1 VIFAGNYQHT
11 IDRKGRLAI
20 PADIRAQWRAE
31 EHGAAWFAV
40 PVGGGVIRLYTEAE
54 FRDWAQSLRRGL
66 TPSQNAAELNSTLFG
81 LSSRLEMDAAG
92 RIRVPEEMLGLTGL
106 GSEVAL
112 VGAGGWL
119 EIRDRKAWLDSIPG
133 RLRNLPD
140 LIEGNET
147 KQGPAR
153 GP

>member
-1 VIFAGNYQHT
+1 MIFAGHYEHT
-11 IDRKGRLAI
+11 IDSKGRLAI
-20 PADIRAQWRAE
+20 PAEVRAQWRAE

-40 PVGGGVIRLYTEAE
+40 PVGDGVIRLYTETE
-54 FRDWAQSLRRGL
+54 FRSWAQSLRHGL
-66 TPSQNAAELNSTLFG
+66 TPRLAEAELNATLFG

-119 EIRDRKAWLDSIPG
+119 EIRDRKAWRDSIRD
-133 RLRNLPD
+133 RLRKLPG
-140 LIEGNET
+140 LIEGDDA
-147 KQGPAR
+147 KPPPAR
-153 GP
+153 GA